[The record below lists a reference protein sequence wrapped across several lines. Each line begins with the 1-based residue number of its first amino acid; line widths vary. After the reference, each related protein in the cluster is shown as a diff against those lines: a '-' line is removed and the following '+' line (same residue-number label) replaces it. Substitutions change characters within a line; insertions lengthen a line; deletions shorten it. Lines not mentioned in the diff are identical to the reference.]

1 MREEGNASVS
11 GGSEMSD
18 SSVAMSSI
26 ALWSMKRRRKDE
38 ESTMVPER
46 QKPVARWCS
55 DDSELTDGIKVI
67 SLIKPGDG
75 KKGGWFETVLI
86 LAP

>member
-1 MREEGNASVS
+1 VRKESVAAISWANLMREEGNASVS

-38 ESTMVPER
+38 ESTMVPEQ
-46 QKPVARWCS
+46 QKLVARLFS
-55 DDSELTDGIKVI
+55 DNSDAPDGMTVI
-67 SLIKPGDG
+67 SLR
-75 KKGGWFETVLI
+75 
-86 LAP
+86 AS